1 LGIVWRTIEDVVNE
15 IREEYNKGKTKF
27 LFYNQAETIQ
37 YPNLH
42 RCQAI
47 VELCDFLEGDAFILT
62 CSAPY
67 GQIEYDRLM
76 GVHGWTKRMN
86 ILYVNNFESYI
97 KGNIRHI
104 HDKIGSYTVNI
115 KPKKFVCFNKIQ
127 RLHRV
132 MLLSKMYENNL
143 VDKGFYSFQ
152 GSSDDWLSFYTSRH
166 DMRQN
171 PDIEKMIQT
180 LIAHKDEFPLVLN
193 ITKDRNNPI
202 DLTIEDIKY
211 HADSYFSIVT
221 ETYFYHDYK
230 KYHGMCWAYYE
241 DTLFISEKTY
251 KAIAFKHPFI
261 VLGFNGTLSY
271 LRKIGYKTFHPYI
284 DESYDEVHDDELRF
298 KMVTD
303 EIIRLCNQSDEEWI
317 IWQNNIKEI
326 VEHNYRVLVER
337 QIFHDDIDSEKLF
350 GKK

>member
-1 LGIVWRTIEDVVNE
+1 M
-15 IREEYNKGKTKF
+15 
-27 LFYNQAETIQ
+27 
-37 YPNLH
+37 
-42 RCQAI
+42 
-47 VELCDFLEGDAFILT
+47 
-62 CSAPY
+62 S
-67 GQIEYDRLM
+67 
-76 GVHGWTKRMN
+76 VHGWTKRMN
-86 ILYVNNFESYI
+86 ILYVNNFELYTRNYMLSI
-97 KGNIRHI
+97 DN
-104 HDKIGSYTVNI
+104 DIGSYNVKV
-115 KPKKFVCFNKIQ
+115 KPKKFVCFNKIH
-127 RLHRV
+127 RLHRA

-152 GSSDDWLSFYTSRH
+152 GSSDDWLSFYTSRN
-166 DMRQN
+166 DIREN
-171 PDIEKMIQT
+171 PDIEQMIQT
-180 LIAHKDEFPLVLN
+180 LIAHEDEFPLVLN
-193 ITKDRNNPI
+193 ITKDRTNPI

-284 DESYDEVHDDELRF
+284 DESYDEVHDDEQRLR
-298 KMVTD
+298 MIVA

-326 VEHNYRVLVER
+326 VEHNYRVLRER
-337 QIFHDDIDSEKLF
+337 QVFHDQIDVEKLF
-350 GKK
+350 GRD